1 MIADRS
7 HCRILASTIAITLGL
22 TITIAPLRSQSETE
36 DTPDEKVLLEQC
48 KLARVERNDGKSCTE
63 RFALGQMLMK
73 YSMWDE
79 AGGQFLQILEAFP
92 NDTAARGNLAV
103 CLQQNGYTDPAIE
116 QYKYILS
123 KEPKNQSALFNLA
136 AAYSVKKDW
145 DLASQYCKS
154 ILQLNPAN
162 ACAYLGL
169 SQCFRE
175 KHDERAASVLLKRG
189 LELRPEMRQNKL
201 ELFPPA
207 KDSIPHDDH
216 S

>member
-1 MIADRS
+1 M
-7 HCRILASTIAITLGL
+7 LASTIIITLAL
-22 TITIAPLRSQSETE
+22 TVLIAPSRSQTE
-36 DTPDEKVLLEQC
+36 NTPDEKKLLEQW
-48 KLARVERNDGKSCTE
+48 KLATVEKNEGKSE
-63 RFALGQMLMK
+63 RFAFGQMLMNNSK
-73 YSMWDE
+73 WDE

-103 CLQQNGYTDPAIE
+103 CLQQNGYTEPAIE
-116 QYKYILS
+116 QYRYILS

-136 AAYSVKKDW
+136 TAYSVEKDW
-145 DLASQYCKS
+145 DLASQCYKS

-175 KHDERAASVLLKRG
+175 KHDERAASILLKRG

-201 ELFPPA
+201 ELFAPT
-207 KDSIPHDDH
+207 KDSVPHDDH